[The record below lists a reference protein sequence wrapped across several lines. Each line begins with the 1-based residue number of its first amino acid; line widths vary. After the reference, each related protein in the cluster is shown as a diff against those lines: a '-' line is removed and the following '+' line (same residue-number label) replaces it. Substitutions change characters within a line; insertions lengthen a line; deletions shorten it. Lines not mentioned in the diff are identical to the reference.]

1 MRHVMTL
8 AAFLLLAPLASAA
21 SFDCSGP
28 LGPDEKLVCGD
39 KLLSLL
45 DTQLARVHAAE
56 LMQEQKGSGLS
67 ETVRQMSKDFLA
79 DRGSCGTD
87 RQCVLATYMS
97 IIAQLGEVS
106 DVPAGVD
113 AITIAA
119 GRAKPSSHL
128 PSKIGQCVITRVD
141 AVHPRTGDGSPAK
154 PEYFDGGT
162 GVDFTNGGYQVSYK
176 REEAVI
182 ASRPGDR
189 VTLCLVSVPHRCP
202 AGVDE
207 GRGYFTTN
215 HRTHRSW
222 AMFDSQHE
230 CGM

>member
-1 MRHVMTL
+1 M
-8 AAFLLLAPLASAA
+8 
-21 SFDCSGP
+21 
-28 LGPDEKLVCGD
+28 
-39 KLLSLL
+39 
-45 DTQLARVHAAE
+45 HAAE
-56 LMQEQKGSGLS
+56 LKKQQPGSGLS
-67 ETVRQMSKDFLA
+67 ETVREMSKDFLA
-79 DRGSCGTD
+79 DRRFCGTD
-87 RQCVLATYMS
+87 RQCILATYLS
-97 IIAQLGEVS
+97 IIAQLGNVS
-106 DVPAGVD
+106 DVPAGID
-113 AITIAA
+113 AMTIAA

-128 PSKIGQCVITRVD
+128 PAKIGQCVITRVD
-141 AVHPRTGDGSPAK
+141 GVHPRTSDGSPAK
-154 PEYFDGGT
+154 PEDFDGGT

-202 AGVDE
+202 PGVED

-215 HRTHRSW
+215 HRTHGSW